1 MPSPFA
7 DVLSALSGAFGKAR
21 VRWYLF
27 GAQAAIL
34 YGAARLT
41 ADVDVTVAL
50 GVTSPQR
57 LVRGLVDA
65 GFTERVPDEEFVART
80 RVLPVVHGASGI
92 PVDIVLAGPGLEELF
107 LDRARPIDVDGVS
120 IPVARAE
127 DIVVMKLIAGR
138 PKDLDDIAAVLA
150 AHPRD
155 LDLTLVKDTVRMVEE
170 ALGQSDL
177 SPLFDRALASARRAS
192 RGPRPVASKGKRKR

>member
-1 MPSPFA
+1 
-7 DVLSALSGAFGKAR
+7 
-21 VRWYLF
+21 
-27 GAQAAIL
+27 
-34 YGAARLT
+34 
-41 ADVDVTVAL
+41 
-50 GVTSPQR
+50 
-57 LVRGLVDA
+57 
-65 GFTERVPDEEFVART
+65 
-80 RVLPVVHGASGI
+80 
-92 PVDIVLAGPGLEELF
+92 
-107 LDRARPIDVDGVS
+107 
-120 IPVARAE
+120 
-127 DIVVMKLIAGR
+127 MKLIAGR